1 MRASPIRRLVKP
13 EISRF
18 PYKERAHM
26 LGSTTTPGRPSARVG
41 APRRVAF
48 RLWNGVGTRNY
59 LPIAAQWLAYAYP
72 CQRFA
77 PHLAVR
83 HA

>member
-1 MRASPIRRLVKP
+1 VRP

-26 LGSTTTPGRPSARVG
+26 PGSATAPGHLGTCGG
-41 APRRVAF
+41 APICVAL
-48 RLWNGVGTRNY
+48 RTENGVGTRDY
-59 LPIAAQWLAYAYP
+59 VSIAAQWLAYAYP
-72 CQRFA
+72 CQRFV
-77 PHLAVR
+77 PHLAVQ